1 MDTITKGRIGYN
13 ILEKVLLKNEWD
25 IYIPILENT
34 KIDCI
39 IIKNNYLWRLQI
51 KTMQYK
57 KDTNKYVLPVRKISH
72 NQGEYKI
79 HLYNDQEI
87 DFFIGI
93 NVDTEDIYIVPIN
106 IIMKYKSSIG
116 EKTLESFK
124 NNFSLLEPYIG
135 NNISGCDDIG
145 ETLTDKAD
153 GNTEGI

>member
-13 ILEKVLLKNEWD
+13 ILERVLLKNNWD
-25 IYIPILENT
+25 IYTPVLENT

-39 IIKNNYLWRLQI
+39 IIKDNYLWKLQI
-51 KTMQYK
+51 KTMQRK
-57 KDTNKYVLPVRKISH
+57 KDTNKYILPVRKISH
-72 NQGEYKI
+72 NQGEYKV

-87 DFFIGI
+87 DFFIGV
-93 NVDTEDIYIVPIN
+93 NVDTEDVYIVPIN
-106 IIMKYKSSIG
+106 IVMNYKSSIG
-116 EKTLESFK
+116 EQTLEPFK

-145 ETLTDKAD
+145 EALTDKAD

>member
-93 NVDTEDIYIVPIN
+93 NVDTEDIYCTN
-106 IIMKYKSSIG
+106 
-116 EKTLESFK
+116 
-124 NNFSLLEPYIG
+124 
-135 NNISGCDDIG
+135 
-145 ETLTDKAD
+145 
-153 GNTEGI
+153 